1 MPHNATKTNKIG
13 TLVKKVKYEMG
24 IQLFTAQL
32 DNGEVLSYR
41 RKVGKGKTI
50 ILVHGNMTS
59 SKHWD
64 LFLESFTD
72 DNHLIAVDLRGF
84 GFSTYRKPI
93 DSIKDFS
100 NDLAL
105 FAKALR
111 LDSFILVGWSMGGAV
126 SMQFSI
132 DHPHYVEKLILLTS
146 ASTRGFPYFHL
157 TEQGESAR
165 STKKSDIATDKK
177 SIDFLA
183 AYEKK
188 DVQFLQDFWNRF
200 IYTTKRPTDLKYSEY
215 IDDMVKQ
222 RNLVECYHALNRF
235 NISSFYNGAVEGTN
249 EVSKLKVPTLVL
261 SGETDLI
268 VTEKMTEELLEDLG
282 SQAES
287 YVLKGCGHSPFID
300 DLEQLK
306 QQIVNFI
313 K

>member
-1 MPHNATKTNKIG
+1 
-13 TLVKKVKYEMG
+13 MG

-41 RKVGKGKTI
+41 RKVGKGRTVL
-50 ILVHGNMTS
+50 LVHGNMTS

-64 LFLESFTD
+64 LFLDSFD
-72 DNHLIAVDLRGF
+72 DEYNFFAVDLRGF

-93 DSIKDFS
+93 DSIKHFS

-105 FAKALR
+105 FVKALG
-111 LDSFILVGWSMGGAV
+111 LDSFVLIGWSMGGAV

-132 DHPHYVEKLILLTS
+132 DHPQYVEKLILLTS
-146 ASTRGFPYFHL
+146 ASTRGFPFYHL
-157 TEQGESAR
+157 NKQGEPIR

-200 IYTTKRPTDLKYSEY
+200 IYTTNRPSDLKYNEY

-235 NISSFYNGAVEGTN
+235 NISSLHNGAVEGTN

-261 SGETDLI
+261 YGGTDLI

-300 DLEQLK
+300 DLQQLK
-306 QQIVNFI
+306 KQIVNFI